1 MSDKNVKEVTK
12 DFDSK
17 KFSTWMKASWSLK
30 KGNVRKTMEDAI
42 IVKQFKHLHFK
53 YYLFLVLDGHGGRST
68 TTYVEKN
75 FVHFFKQY
83 IKKKKGIDI
92 RKGLEEIF
100 SRLNKSVTD
109 LKNSSGTT
117 LSLLLV
123 VENTSNSD
131 KPRFFVSNVG
141 DSTVYGIKEDKVRK
155 LSYDH
160 KPDIPSEISR
170 FKKYDQFGGVS
181 EGYVHSTTGYSLA
194 VSRAIGDSDF
204 GEMVSSV
211 PTTTEINIEYDV
223 IIMASDGI
231 WDVMSGKDV
240 WKIVKNQKS
249 WRTSAQKTNAYR
261 NVTFRQHD
269 NTSLILVYIDL
280 DKKSD

>member
-1 MSDKNVKEVTK
+1 MSNKNVKVT

-30 KGNVRKTMEDAI
+30 KGDVRKTMEDAVI
-42 IVKQFKHLHFK
+42 AKQFKHLNFK
-53 YYLFLVLDGHGGRST
+53 YYFFLVLDGHGGRRT
-68 TTYVEKN
+68 TTYVEQN
-75 FVHFFKQY
+75 FVYFFKQY
-83 IKKKKGIDI
+83 IKKTRGMYI
-92 RKGLEEIF
+92 RKGLEDTF
-100 SRLNKSVTD
+100 SRLNKSATD
-109 LKNSSGTT
+109 LKTSSGTT

-141 DSTVYGIKEDKVRK
+141 DSTVYGIKDDKVRK

-160 KPDIPSEISR
+160 KPDLPSEISR
-170 FKKYDQFGGVS
+170 LKKYDQFEGVS
-181 EGYVHSTTGYSLA
+181 GGYVHSKTGYSLA

-204 GEMVSSV
+204 GEMVSAI

-223 IIMASDGI
+223 IILASDGI

-240 WKIVKNQKS
+240 WKIVKTQKS
-249 WRTSAQKTNAYR
+249 WRTSAQKTNEYR

-280 DKKSD
+280 DKKGD